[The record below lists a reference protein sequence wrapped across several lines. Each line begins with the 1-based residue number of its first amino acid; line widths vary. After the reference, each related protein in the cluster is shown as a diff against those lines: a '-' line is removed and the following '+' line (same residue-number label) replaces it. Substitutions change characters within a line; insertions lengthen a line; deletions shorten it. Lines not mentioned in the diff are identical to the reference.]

1 MAWRDDAEEERRS
14 SRRVVLRAGRHRP
27 RQSQEQASMIRQ
39 YIIWRNNHAFDETI
53 PPYRRQGK
61 RRLMR
66 H

>member
-1 MAWRDDAEEERRS
+1 
-14 SRRVVLRAGRHRP
+14 
-27 RQSQEQASMIRQ
+27 MIRQ
-39 YIIWRNNHAFDETI
+39 YIIRRNNHASDETI

>member
-1 MAWRDDAEEERRS
+1 
-14 SRRVVLRAGRHRP
+14 
-27 RQSQEQASMIRQ
+27 MIRQ